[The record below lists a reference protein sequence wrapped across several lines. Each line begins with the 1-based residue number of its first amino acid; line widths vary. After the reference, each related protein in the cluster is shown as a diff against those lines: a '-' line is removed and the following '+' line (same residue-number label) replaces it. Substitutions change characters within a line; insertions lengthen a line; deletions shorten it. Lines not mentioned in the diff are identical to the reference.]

1 MANADTIKDLHA
13 ALKYLTE
20 GAPSPLP
27 AALAKPKVGIVCGS
41 GLGGLV
47 NTLREKVE
55 FNYSDIPGFVTSTVV
70 GHAGKL
76 VFGLL
81 GEKATPTVCMVGR
94 FHFYEGFA
102 LAQTTYPIRLMSLL
116 GVETLIVTNA
126 AGGLNPAYQIGD
138 VCIIEDHIN
147 LPGMTGNNPLIGPNM
162 AEFGPRFPPT
172 SDAYCPRLRRLVYE
186 AAKKLNVPKFLHEG
200 IYVFVSGPSYESKAE
215 CRFLRQIGAD
225 VVGMSTIPEVI
236 VARHCGM
243 KVLGMSLVTNRAVIH
258 RDVRS
263 DPDAPPEVRPMEEK
277 IASHEEVLE
286 AANARA
292 LDLQTLVQHLV
303 DMI

>member
-1 MANADTIKDLHA
+1 MANAATMKDLHA
-13 ALKYLTE
+13 AQAFLTV
-20 GAPSPLP
+20 GDRALP
-27 AALAKPKVGIVCGS
+27 ANLAKPKVAIVCGS

-47 NTLREKVE
+47 NTIRNKVE
-55 FNYSDIPGFVTSTVV
+55 FHYSDIPGFVNSTVA

-81 GEKATPTVCMVGR
+81 GDNDVPTVCMVGR

-102 LAQTTYPIRLMSLL
+102 LTQTTYPIRLMSLL

-126 AGGLNPAYQIGD
+126 AGGLNPAFQIGD

-186 AAKKLNVPKFLHEG
+186 AAKKLDVPKFLHEG
-200 IYVFVSGPSYESKAE
+200 IYAFVSGPSYESKAE
-215 CRFLRQIGAD
+215 SRFLRNNGAD
-225 VVGMSTIPEVI
+225 VVGMSTVPEVI
-236 VARHCGM
+236 VARHCGI
-243 KVLGMSLVTNRAVIH
+243 KVVGLSLVTNRVVVH
-258 RDVRS
+258 RDARS
-263 DPDAPPEVRPMEEK
+263 DPDAPAEVRPQEEK

-286 AANARA
+286 AADARA
-292 LDLQTLVQHLV
+292 KDLQTLVKNLV
-303 DMI
+303 EMI

>member
-1 MANADTIKDLHA
+1 MANAATLKDLQS
-13 ALKYLTE
+13 ALSFLTT
-20 GAPSPLP
+20 GAKALP
-27 AALAKPKVGIVCGS
+27 EALSKPKVGIVCGS

-47 NTLREKVE
+47 NVMREKVE
-55 FNYSDIPGFVTSTVV
+55 FPYSDIPGFVNSTVA

-81 GEKATPTVCMVGR
+81 GETNVPTVCMVGR
-94 FHFYEGFA
+94 FHYYEGFA
-102 LAQTTYPIRLMSLL
+102 LTQTTYPIRLMSLL

-126 AGGLNPAYQIGD
+126 AGGLNPAFQIGD

-162 AEFGPRFPPT
+162 AEFGPRFPPM

-186 AAKKLNVPKFLHEG
+186 AAKKLTVPKFLHEG
-200 IYVFVSGPSYESKAE
+200 IYAFVSGPSYESKAE
-215 CRFLRQIGAD
+215 CRFLKMVGAD
-225 VVGMSTIPEVI
+225 VVGMSTVPEVV
-236 VARHCGM
+236 VARHCGI
-243 KVLGMSLVTNRAVIH
+243 KVVGLSLVTNRVVVH
-258 RDVRS
+258 REIRS
-263 DPDAPPEVRPMEEK
+263 DPDAPAEERPVEEM

-286 AANARA
+286 AADARA
-292 LDLQTLVQHLV
+292 RDLQTLVNHLV

>member
-1 MANADTIKDLHA
+1 MANAATIKDLQ
-13 ALKYLTE
+13 
-20 GAPSPLP
+20 
-27 AALAKPKVGIVCGS
+27 AALAYLTSGPNPLPESLSKPKVAIVCGS

-47 NTLREKVE
+47 NIIREKVE
-55 FNYSDIPGFVTSTVV
+55 FAYSDIPGFVNSTVA

-81 GEKATPTVCMVGR
+81 GDSNVPTVCMVGR

-102 LAQTTYPIRLMSLL
+102 LTQTTYPIRLMALL

-126 AGGLNPAYQIGD
+126 AGGLNPAFQIGD

-162 AEFGPRFPPT
+162 ADFGPRFPPM

-186 AAKKLNVPKFLHEG
+186 AAKKLSVPKFLHEG
-200 IYVFVSGPSYESKAE
+200 VYAFVSGPSYESKAE
-215 CRFLRQIGAD
+215 CRFLKQIGAD
-225 VVGMSTIPEVI
+225 VVGMSTVPEVV
-236 VARHCGM
+236 VARHCGI
-243 KVLGMSLVTNRAVIH
+243 KVLGLSLVTNRVVVH
-258 RDVRS
+258 KEPRS
-263 DPDAPPEVRPMEEK
+263 DPDAPAEERPVEEK

-286 AANARA
+286 AADARA
-292 LDLQTLVQHLV
+292 KDLQTLVKHLV

>member
-1 MANADTIKDLHA
+1 MANTVTLKDLQE
-13 ALKYLTE
+13 ALSLLTL
-20 GAPSPLP
+20 GDRALP
-27 AALAKPKVGIVCGS
+27 ANLAKPKVGIVCGS

-47 NTLREKVE
+47 DILRNKVE
-55 FNYSDIPGFVTSTVV
+55 FPYTEIPGFVNSTVA

-81 GEKATPTVCMVGR
+81 GGNDVPTVCMVGR

-102 LAQTTYPIRLMSLL
+102 LNQTTYPIRLMSLL

-126 AGGLNPAYQIGD
+126 AGGLNSAYQIGD

-162 AEFGPRFPPT
+162 SEFGPRFPPM

-186 AAKKLNVPKFLHEG
+186 AAKKLDIPSFLHEG
-200 IYVFVSGPSYESKAE
+200 VYCMVSGPSYESKAE
-215 CRFLRQIGAD
+215 CRFLKAIGAD
-225 VVGMSTIPEVI
+225 VVGMSTIPEVV
-236 VARHCGM
+236 VARHCGI
-243 KVLGMSLVTNRAVIH
+243 KVLGLSLVTNRAVVH
-258 RDVRS
+258 KDARS
-263 DPDAPPEVRPMEEK
+263 DPDAPAEVRPFEEK

-286 AANARA
+286 AADSRA
-292 LDLQTLVQHLV
+292 KDLQYLVKYLV
-303 DMI
+303 EMI

>member
-1 MANADTIKDLHA
+1 MANAATLKDLQE
-13 ALKYLTE
+13 ALSLLTL
-20 GAPSPLP
+20 GDRALP
-27 AALAKPKVGIVCGS
+27 TNLAKPKVGIVCGS

-47 NTLREKVE
+47 NILRNKIE
-55 FNYSDIPGFVTSTVV
+55 FPYTEIPGFVNSTVA

-76 VFGLL
+76 VFGFL
-81 GEKATPTVCMVGR
+81 GDNDVPTVCMVGR

-102 LAQTTYPIRLMSLL
+102 LDQTTYPIRLMSLL

-162 AEFGPRFPPT
+162 TEFGPRFPPM

-186 AAKKLNVPKFLHEG
+186 AAKKLNIPKFLHEG
-200 IYVFVSGPSYESKAE
+200 VYCMVSGPSYESKAE
-215 CRFLRQIGAD
+215 CRFLRSIGAD
-225 VVGMSTIPEVI
+225 VVGMSTIPEVV
-236 VARHCGM
+236 VARHCGI
-243 KVLGMSLVTNRAVIH
+243 KVLGLSLVTNRAVIH
-258 RDVRS
+258 KDARS
-263 DPDAPPEVRPMEEK
+263 DPDASPEVRPFEER

-286 AANARA
+286 AADSRA
-292 LDLQTLVQHLV
+292 KDLQSLVKYLIE
-303 DMI
+303 MI